1 MASPAP
7 PTSSAATHGAAPAGR
22 KGAKLN
28 KIKRDHGHRGM
39 IPVDSSDGLVYDDWA
54 PAVANPEPA
63 PASTS
68 GRSGKGRTAAAADP
82 AHDENDASDS
92 DVDSPLSPD
101 DANLNRT
108 GTPSS
113 LTKRERAAQGKAALQ
128 VQADAARLAIIRKE
142 REEAA
147 MKRQQDQEA
156 KRAKAAQG
164 PRVVAKP
171 KGKRV

>member
-7 PTSSAATHGAAPAGR
+7 PTSSAAGHGAPAGR

-54 PAVANPEPA
+54 PAVANPES
-63 PASTS
+63 ASTS
-68 GRSGKGRTAAAADP
+68 GSARTGKGRGAAAAPP
-82 AHDENDASDS
+82 AQNENNASSDS

-101 DANLNRT
+101 DANPNRT

-147 MKRQQDQEA
+147 LKRQQEQEA
-156 KRAKAAQG
+156 KRANAAV

>member
-7 PTSSAATHGAAPAGR
+7 PTSSAAGHGATPAGR

-39 IPVDSSDGLVYDDWA
+39 IPVDSSDGLVYDDWT
-54 PAVANPEPA
+54 PAVASPEPA
-63 PASTS
+63 STGS
-68 GRSGKGRTAAAADP
+68 ARSGKGRGAAAP
-82 AHDENDASDS
+82 TQNENDASSDS

-101 DANLNRT
+101 DANPNRT

-147 MKRQQDQEA
+147 LKRQQEQEA
-156 KRAKAAQG
+156 KRANAAV